1 MDPTADWIS
10 LKDKYYKL
18 FELYKMASEF
28 KSLEINHS
36 KIAIARHGGPIAI
49 TRDPDHIVLSK
60 SDDPTKENICIYTNN
75 GELMVTCPN
84 KEKEKII
91 GFDFIEDEYLLV
103 VWQTGTYILIDP
115 HLSSKKSYNIG
126 SRFETEKIL
135 EAKIFDNGFAFYTIA
150 NYFYFVKNVFEPHL
164 AKFVDAELPSPPKFF
179 IPISPKNTMSERVE
193 VQISHPDA
201 GIILLIEDECK
212 KIYYNSNNRDNIAAE
227 QLPNIPKILKISISP
242 NHKFIAY
249 LTEQKLVHVVSAD
262 FSPNTHV
269 KTEVKDEKKIK
280 NMVWCSE
287 DCVALISTRSIEL
300 VGPDVTEKINMNTK
314 GIFAFA
320 EVDGIKVISN
330 TKCEILRRLSDSY
343 VNIFKLLSFEPG
355 ALLYEAYNSFEN
367 RNPLPDEDIRN
378 KKNELANGVLDCIN
392 AGAFELYQET
402 QSKLLKA
409 ASYGKAFLSPTQID
423 HNLLGQVCKFLR
435 VVHNIKNELYC
446 RTITYAQLKSIDS
459 NVLIKILLRYR
470 AHYLANEIC
479 KFLDFPQK
487 LKSLIYIDWARCKVE
502 CQESDEHLCY
512 VINQKLKDE
521 KGVSFTEIAHRAI
534 EIGKTDLATKL
545 LEYEP
550 SISKKVPILLW
561 MEKYEKALEDAIQ
574 SRDSNLIYMVILKL
588 VKSHNENTFIYNL
601 MSSNSLT
608 TSHII
613 SYYRNFSEDGLYKY
627 LEYLKLN
634 DECGFSAI
642 YQAYNTSDLTK
653 RLELLRFSADFFK
666 NSKDHFY
673 YNLINDQID
682 ILKEILKTK
691 AKNPTE
697 KPISTMLDVFLK
709 NKEIKTGYEF
719 KKMCK
724 IPDRR
729 FSIIRIK
736 NLIKNKEYD
745 ELEKF
750 VNENNKKGVI
760 ISYELIADLLL
771 NEKEDDLAEK
781 YLLKIND
788 VEEQINM
795 LKLIGRMKKATEVA
809 IINKKNDILHE
820 IRATTPDE
828 KIQKE
833 IDLYFMEDVKK

>member
-1 MDPTADWIS
+1 MDPTADWIV

-18 FELYKMASEF
+18 FEFYKMSSEF
-28 KSLEINHS
+28 KSLELNHS

-75 GELMVTCPN
+75 GELMVAVPN

-91 GFDFIEDEYLLV
+91 GFDFIEDEFLLV
-103 VWQTGTYILIDP
+103 VWQTGTYVLIDP

-135 EAKIFDNGFAFYTIA
+135 EAKIFDNGFVFYTIA
-150 NYFYFVKNVFEPHL
+150 NYFYFVKNVFEPHI
-164 AKFVDAELPSPPKFF
+164 AKFIDAELSAPPKFF
-179 IPISPKNTMSERVE
+179 VPISPKNTMSERVE
-193 VQISHPDA
+193 VQIAHPEA
-201 GIILLIEDECK
+201 GIILLIEDESK

-227 QLPNIPKILKISISP
+227 QLPNIPKISKISISP

-249 LTEQKLVHVVSAD
+249 LAEQKCVHVVSAD
-262 FSPNTHV
+262 FSPNTYI
-269 KTEVKDEKKIK
+269 KTEINHDKKLKD
-280 NMVWCSE
+280 MVWCAE

-300 VGPDVTEKINMNTK
+300 VGPDATERISLNSK
-314 GIFAFA
+314 GCFAFA

-330 TKCEILRRLSDSY
+330 TKCEILRRLNDSY

-378 KKNELANGVLDCIN
+378 KKNELSNGVLDCMN
-392 AGAFELYQET
+392 AGSFELYQET
-402 QSKLLKA
+402 QSRLLKA
-409 ASYGKAFLSPTQID
+409 ASYGKAFLSPSQID
-423 HNLLGQVCKFLR
+423 HNLLGQVCRYLR

-446 RTITYAQLKSIDS
+446 RTITYAQLKSIDPS
-459 NVLIKILLRYR
+459 ILVKILLRYR
-470 AHYLANEIC
+470 GHYLAYEIC
-479 KFLDFPQK
+479 KYLDFPQK

-502 CQESDEHLCY
+502 SQESDEHLCL
-512 VINQKLKDE
+512 VINEKLKDE
-521 KGVSFTEIAHRAI
+521 KGISFTEIAHKAI
-534 EIGKTDLATKL
+534 EIGKTELATKL

-561 MEKYEKALEDAIQ
+561 MEKYDKALEDALQ
-574 SRDSNLIYMVILKL
+574 SRDSNLINMVILKL
-588 VKSHNENTFIYNL
+588 IKSQSNESFIYNL
-601 MSSNSLT
+601 MSNNTLT
-608 TSHII
+608 HSHII
-613 SYYRNFSEDGLYKY
+613 SYYKNFSEDGLHKY

-642 YQAYNTSDLTK
+642 FQAYNTADLTK
-653 RLELLRFSADFFK
+653 RLELLKFAAKFFE
-666 NSKDHFY
+666 NSKDSFY
-673 YNLINDQID
+673 FNLICDQCE

-709 NKEIKTGYEF
+709 NKEVKTGYEF

-729 FSIIRIK
+729 FSILRIK
-736 NLIKNKEYD
+736 NLIKNKDFE

-750 VNENNKKGVI
+750 VNENNKKACILPYEI
-760 ISYELIADLLL
+760 ISDLLIS
-771 NEKEDDLAEK
+771 EKEEDLAEK
-781 YLLKIND
+781 YLLKIAD
-788 VEEQINM
+788 VEEQINL
-795 LKLIGRMKKATEVA
+795 LKLIGRLKKAMEVA
-809 IINKKNDILHE
+809 MMFKKNEILQE
-820 IRATTPDE
+820 IRTTTQDE
-828 KIQKE
+828 KIQKD
-833 IDLYFMEDVKK
+833 IDAYFMNDNRK